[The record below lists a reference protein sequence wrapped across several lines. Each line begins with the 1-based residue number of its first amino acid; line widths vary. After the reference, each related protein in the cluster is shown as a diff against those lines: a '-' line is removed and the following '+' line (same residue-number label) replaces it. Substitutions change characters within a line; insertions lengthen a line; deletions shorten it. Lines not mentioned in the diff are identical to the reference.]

1 MRIAELNRT
10 VVVQKLK
17 SSADFYGDAPEVE
30 TSFSTYAHVTDK
42 GISETDGNGHVHEAR
57 ELLITLRSYR
67 KTRAIRPDMYQLF
80 YMEELYDITQDDLEP
95 TPLNKIALL
104 FTMSYLF
111 EHREDAEL
119 NQLKTNLRA
128 LLEPERKAAF

>member
-1 MRIAELNRT
+1 MITLDLVKEWLRVDQDDYDELAE
-10 VVVQKLK
+10 
-17 SSADFYGDAPEVE
+17 
-30 TSFSTYAHVTDK
+30 
-42 GISETDGNGHVHEAR
+42 
-57 ELLITLRSYR
+57 ELLQSASSICADVLRLDS
-67 KTRAIRPDMYQLF
+67 A
-80 YMEELYDITQDDLEP
+80 DDLEP